1 MSVKKPL
8 PKKQRELS
16 TGSPTKPFNRAND
29 IRRDDDMLK
38 DYSVTLYDI
47 DSVIKYYFDNTIKPY
62 VVEDGVFVKV
72 PVIYGSPEKWKS
84 IDADAYYRDKDG
96 KVITPLI
103 SYKRTGITR
112 NRNLTNKVDANYPQ
126 VYYSQP
132 VRYTSKNRYDQFSV
146 LTNTKPVIQYSNI
159 VVPDY
164 VDLTYDVIVWTN
176 YVEQMNKIVEAIIY
190 TEGTYWGDEERFKF
204 RTKVDSY
211 TNTTDLLQD
220 SDRIVRTS
228 FQLTLFG
235 YLIPETVAK
244 EKSEKLSEKTYSSRR
259 VDVETIAQEPI
270 KANAVASPESAVI
283 YNTHLNLMA
292 NSYRF
297 TINGQEVSSTAVKSL
312 THVGS
317 NTVILFD
324 VGEVGYTLAPG
335 DVITAIERGV

>member
-8 PKKQRELS
+8 PKSQRELS
-16 TGSPTKPFNRAND
+16 TGSPDKPSNRAND
-29 IRRDDDMLK
+29 IRRDDDTSK
-38 DYSVTLYDI
+38 NFSVGLYDI
-47 DSVIKYYFDNTIKPY
+47 DNVIKYYFDNTIKPY
-62 VVEDGVFVKV
+62 VIEDNTSVRV

-84 IDADAYYRDKDG
+84 VDADAYYRDKDG
-96 KVITPLI
+96 KIITPLI
-103 SYKRTGITR
+103 SYKRTSITR
-112 NRNLTNKVDANYPQ
+112 NKSLTNKVDANYPQ

-132 VRYTSKNRYDQFSV
+132 VRYNNKNKYDQFSV
-146 LTNTKPVIQYSNI
+146 LTNAKPVIQYVNT

-164 VDLTYDVIVWTN
+164 VDLSYDVIVWTN

-190 TEGTYWGDEERFKF
+190 TEGTYWGDEQRFKF

-244 EKSEKLSEKTYSSRR
+244 EKSEKLSEKTYSTRR
-259 VDVETIAQEPI
+259 VVVDTVIQNET
-270 KANAVASPESAVI
+270 KANSIASPESAVI
-283 YNTHLNLMA
+283 YNAHLNQMP

-297 TINGQEVSSTAVKSL
+297 IINGKEVSSTAVKSISY
-312 THVGS
+312 VGS

-324 VGEVGYTLAPG
+324 VGEIGYTLAPG
-335 DVITAIERGV
+335 DNITVIDR